1 MDVASPR
8 EVVESLI
15 RGISEGTWNELSQ
28 LYAEDAVVE
37 HPYAASGPARI
48 EGRAVLHERFTGAL
62 ARAFEL
68 SARNLVIRQTDD
80 PEVVVAEYDYEIR
93 VPENGKVFET
103 ANVLVVRVRDG
114 LIVHSRDFHNHHAI
128 AAAVAAA

>member
-1 MDVASPR
+1 VASPR

-15 RGISEGTWNELSQ
+15 RGLSEGTWEELSQ

-37 HPYAASGPARI
+37 HPYAVQGPSRI
-48 EGRAVLHERFTGAL
+48 EGRAVLHERFMGAI

-68 SARNLVIRQTDD
+68 SAHNLVVRQTDD

-93 VPENGKVFET
+93 VPKTGKVFET

-114 LIVHSRDFHNHHAI
+114 LIVHSRDYHNHHAI
-128 AAAVAAA
+128 AALVDAA

>member
-1 MDVASPR
+1 MNVASPR

-15 RGISEGTWNELSQ
+15 RGISEGTWEKLSE

-37 HPYAASGPARI
+37 HPYAVSGPSRI
-48 EGRAVLHERFTGAL
+48 EGRAVLHERFTGAI

-68 SARNLVIRQTDD
+68 SAHNLVIRQTDD
-80 PEVVVAEYDYEIR
+80 PEVVVAEYDYEVR

-103 ANVLVVRVRDG
+103 ANLLVVRVRDG
-114 LIVHSRDFHNHHAI
+114 LIVHSRDYHNHHAI
-128 AAAVAAA
+128 AAAVEAA